1 MYCSISTK
9 RVVPNVALRRKEFE
23 LKANESNEWRRLS
36 SGKSPIVCTPQFGAL
51 VAVRRYFK
59 ANILFRIVYS
69 LPAPV
74 LTYRF
79 PTNSSTKYLYPHQE
93 C

>member
-36 SGKSPIVCTPQFGAL
+36 SGKSPIVCTPQL
-51 VAVRRYFK
+51 VHLLPSVR
-59 ANILFRIVYS
+59 
-69 LPAPV
+69 
-74 LTYRF
+74 
-79 PTNSSTKYLYPHQE
+79 
-93 C
+93 